1 VTGQLTA
8 TANRDRQA
16 RGYAPRELSPH
27 LQPTPH
33 HRQPRTTH
41 VTGPRRQFSI
51 ITWIILGR
59 AQLTLV

>member
-8 TANRDRQA
+8 TGNGDRQA
-16 RGYAPRELSPH
+16 RGHAPRELSPH
-27 LQPTPH
+27 RNLPRTIGS
-33 HRQPRTTH
+33 RTTH
-41 VTGPRRQFSI
+41 VTGLRRQFSI